1 MSAPTAADA
10 PGVRGLAS
18 LRVALSPA
26 VRVVAG
32 GRLLAGGAPLRLIS
46 LTPGGARVVSRW
58 RAPAP
63 VGARAGE
70 RRLARRLLD
79 AGILTPHPPPALSTG
94 ELTVVVPVRDRP
106 AELERCLDAI
116 QRACPDSPVVVVD
129 DGSRRPEPVRAI
141 CAARAVALL
150 RHERSRGP
158 AAARNA
164 ALAVSATPFV
174 GFVDSDVVLPERAAR
189 RLLGHFSDPSVGAVA
204 PRVRGLAPAR
214 GAIGDYEARHSAL
227 DMGPHGGL
235 VAPGR
240 RVSYVPSAVLFARR
254 GTLGDGFDASMRF
267 GEDVDLVWRLARA
280 GWRVRYA
287 ADVDIWH
294 EHRVR
299 LRDFAGARRRYAASL
314 GPLARRHPGAVP
326 AMWVNPGLAL
336 PWALALTGHP
346 RATAAAVA
354 LAAVRSRARLRGPV
368 GGLVGARGA
377 ASLAGMAVARGLGA
391 TGLGLAYGT
400 RRAWAPALVAPARRR
415 PRLRAALLAAFAV
428 PVVQDAAAAR
438 DLRVLPTDAALR
450 LLAELMALAGTW
462 EGCVR
467 GRTLRPLLPSRRHP
481 DAVTR

>member
-1 MSAPTAADA
+1 M
-10 PGVRGLAS
+10 RGLAA
-18 LRVALSPA
+18 LRGGTQPGGAGRSPA
-26 VRVVAG
+26 GGCWPAARRCDSSPSPPAG
-32 GRLLAGGAPLRLIS
+32 HASSRAGGAPG
-46 LTPGGARVVSRW
+46 PGRRARR
-58 RAPAP
+58 RAAAGAPAARCGDP
-63 VGARAGE
+63 HAASAAGADR
-70 RRLARRLLD
+70 
-79 AGILTPHPPPALSTG
+79 PA

-106 AELERCLDAI
+106 AQLAAL
-116 QRACPDSPVVVVD
+116 P
-129 DGSRRPEPVRAI
+129 RRDRSGPVRTRRSWWSTTAHAGPSRCARI

-164 ALAVSATPFV
+164 ALAVCATPFV

-326 AMWVNPGLAL
+326 AMWVSPGLAL

-346 RATAAAVA
+346 RAAAAAVA

-368 GGLVGARGA
+368 GGLGRGARGRV
-377 ASLAGMAVARGLGA
+377 SGRRGGGAR
-391 TGLGLAYGT
+391 TGCHG
-400 RRAWAPALVAPARRR
+400 PR
-415 PRLRAALLAAFAV
+415 PRLRNPRGPGPRRWWRRPGAGHGSV
-428 PVVQDAAAAR
+428 PRCWRHSPCRWSRTPRRRVICECSPRMRHCGCWPSSWPSPARGRVACADARCAR
-438 DLRVLPTDAALR
+438 CCPR
-450 LLAELMALAGTW
+450 AGT
-462 EGCVR
+462 
-467 GRTLRPLLPSRRHP
+467 P
-481 DAVTR
+481 TR